1 MWSSS
6 SIPTEAAW
14 AVLKRDGGHDNFDYT
29 QVMDPADVK
38 AAAKYFESLPLEKQ
52 MIMQQINE
60 AFHKMPDNAKG
71 QLLSSAHDLIEE
83 HRGRLGEAL
92 ESAPDEEM
100 PQSTS
105 PGTFKIT
112 KFIPIVV
119 GVVFAL
125 DALNQSQ
132 GGKASLVGNVFTDT
146 GNAISST
153 FGGDPEYFGKTNY
166 SDIFDYDSSAS
177 YINPITGQ
185 PIGDPIENPSTWD
198 RLTTGT
204 VSALGTFLNPFAAAG
219 AIGRTSG
226 RVGSSAKEGLGR
238 LGAQA
243 TKKVGEKTGI
253 KGIQSAG
260 QANADRIARVKA
272 ARQQKQGE
280 FFDRTGGTG
289 KYGKASRLGGAGSK
303 TNMAYRTLQ
312 GAGRNEKMRQVVA
325 AAAAGLAGSGGSP
338 NISGTASATPSA
350 GGGGAG
356 VGGVGNRASAGLAD
370 QDIFSGKL
378 EQQRAKAGAGG
389 YGTNKGD
396 NMKIGEQILK
406 TVTTRMN
413 NDYLTKGKC
422 PECGKE
428 HIAKMGCT
436 AKADKKCPHCDG
448 DAPRSKCICGDT
460 KKASKKPAHGM
471 IIVLGAQGSGP
482 GPSKDG
488 KRTKK

>member
-1 MWSSS
+1 
-6 SIPTEAAW
+6 
-14 AVLKRDGGHDNFDYT
+14 
-29 QVMDPADVK
+29 MDPADVK
-38 AAAKYFESLPLEKQ
+38 AAADYFESLSPEKQ
-52 MIMQQINE
+52 MFMQQINE

-71 QLLSSAHDLIEE
+71 QLLSSAHDLIEQ
-83 HRGRLGEAL
+83 HRGNLGEAL
-92 ESAPDEEM
+92 ESASDEET

-105 PGTFKIT
+105 PGTFKVT
-112 KFIPIVV
+112 KFVPIVV

-132 GGKASLVGNVFTDT
+132 GGKASLVGNVFADT
-146 GNAISST
+146 GNAISSS

-185 PIGDPIENPSTWD
+185 PIGSPIENPSAWD

-204 VSALGTFLNPFAAAG
+204 VSAIGTFANPFALAG
-219 AIGRTSG
+219 GVARTSS
-226 RVGSSAKEGLGR
+226 RAASSTREGLSR
-238 LGAQA
+238 LGGKA
-243 TKKVGEKTGI
+243 TKKIGEKTRI
-253 KGIQSAG
+253 KPLQTSG
-260 QANADRIARVKA
+260 QKTMDRTSRAKA
-272 ARQQKQGE
+272 ARQQKRGE
-280 FFDRTGGTG
+280 FVDRTGS
-289 KYGKASRLGGAGSK
+289 KASRLAGAGAK
-303 TNMAYRTLQ
+303 TNMAYRLAQ
-312 GAGRNEKMRQVVA
+312 SAGRNEKMRQLA
-325 AAAAGLAGSGGSP
+325 AAVFGGAAGSGSSP

-350 GGGGAG
+350 GGGGTG

-406 TVTTRMN
+406 EVDLRIHKAHCMGDTEK
-413 NDYLTKGKC
+413 KG
-422 PECGKE
+422 
-428 HIAKMGCT
+428 
-436 AKADKKCPHCDG
+436 DKKG
-448 DAPRSKCICGDT
+448 G
-460 KKASKKPAHGM
+460 KKPAHGM

-488 KRTKK
+488 KRVKKK

>member
-185 PIGDPIENPSTWD
+185 PIGDPIENPSIWD

-219 AIGRTSG
+219 AIGRTSS
-226 RVGSSAKEGLGR
+226 RVGSSAKEGLSR
-238 LGAQA
+238 LGGAA

-253 KGIQSAG
+253 KALETGG
-260 QANADRIARVKA
+260 QRAVDRTARVKA
-272 ARQQKQGE
+272 ARQQKQNE
-280 FFDRTGGTG
+280 FYDKTGGKG
-289 KYGKASRLGGAGSK
+289 AGGKASRLAGAGSK
-303 TNMAYRTLQ
+303 TNMAYRVAQ
-312 GAGRNEKMRQVVA
+312 GAGRNEKMRQLVA
-325 AAAAGLAGSGGSP
+325 AAAGGMAGGGGSP
-338 NISGTASATPSA
+338 NISGTASATPS
-350 GGGGAG
+350 GGGAG
-356 VGGVGNRASAGLAD
+356 SGVGGMTNVGNTRQGNKQIWDAT
-370 QDIFSGKL
+370 IENKRR
-378 EQQRAKAGAGG
+378 QQGAGG

-396 NMKIGEQILK
+396 NMKIGEQLLK
-406 TVTTRMN
+406 EAKERMDKAHCMGDTEN
-413 NDYLTKGKC
+413 KG
-422 PECGKE
+422 
-428 HIAKMGCT
+428 
-436 AKADKKCPHCDG
+436 DKKG
-448 DAPRSKCICGDT
+448 G
-460 KKASKKPAHGM
+460 KKAAHGM